1 MKVYLKKDRKMK
13 NYRLEGLERRAN
25 EVAQEL
31 KEGGLLGG
39 DLEVIGAL
47 LFLQYQGEDKRIS
60 ELLTNINRVRKE
72 AEELLERLKNKTD
85 E

>member
-1 MKVYLKKDRKMK
+1 MSEEQETMI
-13 NYRLEGLERRAN
+13 NYRLEGLERKAK

-47 LFLQYQGEDKRIS
+47 LFLQYQGEDERIS
-60 ELLTNINRVRKE
+60 ELLTNMNRVRKE
-72 AEELLERLKNKTD
+72 AEELLERLKQQ
-85 E
+85 EQ

>member
-31 KEGGLLGG
+31 KEGGLMGC

-47 LFLQYQGEDKRIS
+47 LFTKYKGEDKRIS
-60 ELLTNINRVRKE
+60 DMLSDTARVMKE

>member
-1 MKVYLKKDRKMK
+1 MK
-13 NYRLEGLERRAN
+13 NYRLEGLERKAK

-60 ELLTNINRVRKE
+60 ELLTDINRVRKE
-72 AEELLERLKNKTD
+72 AEELLERVKNKTD

>member
-1 MKVYLKKDRKMK
+1 MK

-31 KEGGLLGG
+31 KEGGLMGC

-47 LFLQYQGEDKRIS
+47 LFTKYKGEDKRIS
-60 ELLTNINRVRKE
+60 DMLSNTSKVIKE
-72 AEELLERLKNKTD
+72 ADELLERLKNKTD

>member
-1 MKVYLKKDRKMK
+1 MTKEEPKQETMT
-13 NYRLEGLERRAN
+13 NYRLEGLERKAK

-72 AEELLERLKNKTD
+72 AEELLETFKQQ
-85 E
+85 EE